1 MPLRVVWKNLT
12 RHPLRTLLTAGSL
25 AVAIFLLSTLHAFL
39 NALDA
44 GISDSRDDRAIVQS
58 AVSLFVG
65 LPLSYQS
72 KIESV
77 PGVETS
83 CKWQWFGGY
92 YQDEANFFSQFGVDQ
107 DTLCTVYPE
116 IEVVAGSLDEFQSR
130 RTACMVAEGLCDA
143 FQWKLGDRVPITSNI
158 FVRGDRSAWEFDI
171 AAIYRPARN
180 TIDNRTLFFHFDL
193 LDEALD
199 SGLATGPRGTSTYS
213 LELEPG
219 ADPARVMASVDALFE
234 NGPSK
239 TDTVPQAVFNAQ
251 FTSMWGNVPQ
261 FVSAI
266 GLGVFAAVLLACIN
280 TMLLAARQQTH
291 DIGIMKALGFTNGA
305 MSGVLFLQSIGLA
318 ALGGGLGLSVSLL
331 MPRLVKGSQMESF
344 FPGVGI
350 DSTTLALAIGATA
363 LVGVLAGAVPA
374 WRAGRLSP
382 VAALRSEE

>member
-1 MPLRVVWKNLT
+1 MPLRVVWKNLL

-25 AVAIFLLSTLHAFL
+25 AVAVFLLSTLHAFL

-44 GISDSRDDRAIVQS
+44 GIEDSKDDRAIVQS

-72 KIESV
+72 KIEAV
-77 PGVETS
+77 DGVETS

-92 YQDEANFFSQFGVDQ
+92 YRDERNFFSQFAVDEN
-107 DTLCTVYPE
+107 TLCTVYPE
-116 IEVVAGSLDEFQSR
+116 IEIVKGSLEDFKEQ
-130 RTACMVAEGLCDA
+130 RTACLIARGLSDA
-143 FQWKLGDRVPITSNI
+143 FGWEVGDRVPITSNI
-158 FVRGDRSAWEFDI
+158 FVRRDGSAWQFDV
-171 AAIYRPARN
+171 AAIYEPARN

-193 LDEALD
+193 LDEALE

-213 LELEPG
+213 LEIADD
-219 ADPARVMASVDALFE
+219 ADPTRVMAAVDTLFE

-266 GLGVFAAVLLACIN
+266 GLGVFAAVLLACVN

-318 ALGGGLGLSVSLL
+318 VFGGGLGLAGSVL
-331 MPRLVKGSQMESF
+331 MPRLVKGSNMESF
-344 FPGVGI
+344 FPGIGI
-350 DSTTLALAIGATA
+350 DANTLALAIGATA
-363 LVGVLAGAVPA
+363 IVGVLAGAFPA

-382 VAALRSEE
+382 VEALRSED